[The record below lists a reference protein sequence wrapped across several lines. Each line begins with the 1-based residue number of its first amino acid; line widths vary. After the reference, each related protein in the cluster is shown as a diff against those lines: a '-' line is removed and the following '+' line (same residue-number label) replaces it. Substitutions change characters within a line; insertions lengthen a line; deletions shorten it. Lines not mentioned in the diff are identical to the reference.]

1 MENLIIP
8 QDSELNLNEIGLL
21 STMLNIPEYDY
32 VTIDELCNMSS
43 DSNQDIIQTLE
54 KLQTKNYIIK
64 INDIYAVNKHKLNK
78 VIFYKGDDLN
88 EI

>member
-54 KLQTKNYIIK
+54 NLQTKNYIII
-64 INDIYAVNKHKLNK
+64 INDKYAVNKHKLNK